1 MLNLND
7 KVKGKEAT
15 NGGDFTPIP
24 KDRYA
29 FKVKEVK
36 PWKAKTQ
43 NINVIVKDDKGY
55 TKKDDK
61 GNTIK
66 ELKKDVTYYNAD
78 ISLEVIDGEYKGRLV
93 FGNITTHPN
102 AEFITENF
110 VYAIGLD
117 EVELGKLPH
126 LATGKTLDAEVSV
139 NEEAYKY
146 EENKVTGQK
155 DKVISPKNEI
165 DKFFRTELKLDDGD
179 ADDTDDIDDGDAD
192 DTEDSV
198 EGL

>member
-1 MLNLND
+1 MLNLD
-7 KVKGKEAT
+7 SKVKGKEPQNT
-15 NGGDFTPIP
+15 GDFEPIP
-24 KDRYA
+24 KDRYP

-43 NINVIVKDDKGY
+43 NINVIVKDKNGY
-55 TKKDDK
+55 AKKDDK
-61 GNTIK
+61 GNVIR

-78 ISLEVIDGEYKGRLV
+78 IVLEVRDGEYKGRLV

-117 EVELGKLPH
+117 EVELGKLPN
-126 LATGKTLDAEVSV
+126 LAQGKTLDADISI
-139 NEEAYKY
+139 NEDAYKY

-165 DKFFRTELKLDDGD
+165 DKFYRTELEVEE
-179 ADDTDDIDDGDAD
+179 TE